1 MVKRLVSVRLAAL
14 LTTLVCLPVAAE
26 ELQFASDPGPAL
38 NIARALLGAE
48 RGEPLR
54 DDEIV
59 SIALVDLDN
68 DGRRDIFAFADAS
81 YFCGSAGCIPRLYRL
96 ADGTSTWSELPI
108 ESDAM
113 LNAAPLAWSVGE
125 PDASGWRTLRLET
138 EILSLSFGWTG
149 EAYAN

>member
-14 LTTLVCLPVAAE
+14 LTTFVCLPVAAE

-38 NIARALLGAE
+38 NIARALLSAE

-68 DGRRDIFAFADAS
+68 DGRRDIFAFADAN

-96 ADGTSTWSELPI
+96 ADGTSTWSELPL

-113 LNAAPLAWSVGE
+113 LNAEPSAWSVGE
-125 PDASGWRTLRLET
+125 ADASGWRTLRLKT
-138 EILSLSFGWTG
+138 EILTLSFGWTG